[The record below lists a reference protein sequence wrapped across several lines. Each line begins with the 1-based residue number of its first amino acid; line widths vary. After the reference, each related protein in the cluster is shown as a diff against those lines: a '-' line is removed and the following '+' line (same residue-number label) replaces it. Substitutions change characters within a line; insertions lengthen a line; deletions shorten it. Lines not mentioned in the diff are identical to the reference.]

1 MGGRSAPPSGIFAI
15 GGGEA
20 AFQPADDEPGR
31 GLAEEDL
38 AGAHRGDDE
47 LVEGA
52 HFPFPGTE
60 SPVTSRV
67 ATKVRRATMP
77 GTMNQRDR
85 RLGLNQ
91 ARISS
96 CAGGLPQPCSA
107 AQCWSKAM
115 RTLLT

>member
-52 HFPFPGTE
+52 HFPFPGHRE
-60 SPVTSRV
+60 SRHQQGDHQGKEGDDAGDDEP
-67 ATKVRRATMP
+67 
-77 GTMNQRDR
+77 
-85 RLGLNQ
+85 
-91 ARISS
+91 AR
-96 CAGGLPQPCSA
+96 
-107 AQCWSKAM
+107 
-115 RTLLT
+115 